1 MCWRLLP
8 APAAARCART
18 RAAQRLRMRT
28 KSRTAGSAPWA
39 LELYGARALTPQWR
53 CLHVPGVANG
63 GRPASRAAHELGP
76 TPCDHCDRATLERRR
91 VAGARRLAVGW
102 GFEKWPG
109 RRVRA
114 VGWVVLCALGCG
126 LAARPLG
133 TVLEQTP
140 DPVRSCRAVAR
151 CVRAFF
157 WTWFLASVGVRASKT
172 SSTITQTIRHTA
184 FPTLLPKDAPDCNSK
199 GGGASDQDPRMF
211 CCLILFSE
219 S

>member
-28 KSRTAGSAPWA
+28 KSRTAGSPPWA
-39 LELYGARALTPQWR
+39 LELYGARALTPRWR
-53 CLHVPGVANG
+53 SLHVPGVANG
-63 GRPASRAAHELGP
+63 GRPASTAAHELSP
-76 TPCDHCDRATLERRR
+76 TPCDRCDRATLERRR
-91 VAGARRLAVGW
+91 VAGARRLAVGG
-102 GFEKWPG
+102 GFENWPG
-109 RRVRA
+109 RRVHA

-133 TVLEQTP
+133 TVLEQIL

-151 CVRAFF
+151 CVRAFS
-157 WTWFLASVGVRASKT
+157 WTWFPASVGIRVSET
-172 SSTITQTIRHTA
+172 SSTITQTIRRTA